1 MGYYAMENIKSLR
14 KEKLRLEEII
24 HSPVENVM
32 NSKYNL
38 RLPDQYNNLTELEIN
53 NDHSMG
59 YPDVLGFRAG
69 TCSPYLFYDIN
80 MEVTTPLKVH
90 PYAFNSEVADNMTKN
105 KLKEEL
111 ARMLLEVK
119 EVKGMFRG
127 VFRSQD
133 FSRYANKDH
142 YYSLLKQIHEIG

>member
-1 MGYYAMENIKSLR
+1 LLAHPRYSKQVAIIQVVNASLLDSACVC
-14 KEKLRLEEII
+14 KHGIIDRLQ
-24 HSPVENVM
+24 S
-32 NSKYNL
+32 
-38 RLPDQYNNLTELEIN
+38 IN

-90 PYAFNSEVADNMTKN
+90 PYAFNSEVAENMTKN
-105 KLKEEL
+105 KLKEDL
-111 ARMLLEVK
+111 SRLLLEVK

-127 VFRSQD
+127 VFRNQD
-133 FSRYANKDH
+133 FSRYANKD
-142 YYSLLKQIHEIG
+142 YYYTLLKQIHEIG